1 MSHIQTFLHQP
12 EGETICFTENGDGT
26 VHVQWQQTLDPDE
39 ELNDE
44 TMSTKD
50 ARAYWKQ
57 KRKEGYKVASGWHQ
71 CKRRQGDCGHFH
83 DE

>member
-1 MSHIQTFLHQP
+1 MSNLQTFLSYP
-12 EGETICFTENGDGT
+12 GGETICFTDNGDGT

-44 TMSTKD
+44 TMPTAA
-50 ARAYWKQ
+50 ARSLWRA
-57 KRKEGYKVASGWHQ
+57 KRQAGYKVASGWHQ
-71 CKRRQGDCGHFH
+71 CKRRMDDCGHFH